1 MLSNRKKTFAN
12 TTSLCGI
19 FAHLDTLNAN
29 ASFSFASETYRWT
42 YICRRRA

>member
-19 FAHLDTLNAN
+19 FAHPDTLNAN
-29 ASFSFASETYRWT
+29 ASFSFARETYRWT

>member
-1 MLSNRKKTFAN
+1 MLSNRKKPFAN

-19 FAHLDTLNAN
+19 FARLDTLNAN
-29 ASFSFASETYRWT
+29 ASFSFTGETYRWT